1 MFAIACKVAKKR
13 MVKLGTGVQI
23 RARQPEYRGAQHF
36 GVEKY
41 GGDEE
46 EELTEDEMAALAE
59 GLYLEDWVPV
69 AQQGEVLVN
78 RQRDVVTTYLSQGSM
93 I

>member
-23 RARQPEYRGAQHF
+23 RARQPECRGAQHF
-36 GVEKY
+36 GVEMY

-59 GLYLEDWVPV
+59 GLYMEDWVPV

-78 RQRDVVTTYLSQGSM
+78 RQGGVVVGDVSE
-93 I
+93 

>member
-36 GVEKY
+36 AVEMY

-59 GLYLEDWVPV
+59 GLYMEDWVPV

-78 RQRDVVTTYLSQGSM
+78 RQGGVVVGDVSE
-93 I
+93 

>member
-36 GVEKY
+36 GVEMY

-59 GLYLEDWVPV
+59 GLYMEDWVPV

-78 RQRDVVTTYLSQGSM
+78 RQGGVVVGDVSE
-93 I
+93 